1 MENLSPQTRFTGQR
15 YLFLPVCTST
25 NTVAQELLN
34 KNEATEGFVIIAG
47 EQTAG
52 RGQRG
57 NSWEATAGQN
67 LILSVIWQ
75 PDFLAASDQFFLSM
89 AVSLG
94 VSDFLKRFL
103 PPGVVLKWPNDLYF
117 QEDKLG
123 GILIENSISGA
134 NLQNSVVGI
143 GINVNQVFFQNSR
156 AVSMKLITGHTY
168 ELKTLIE
175 TLLECLEKRYLQLQQ
190 NSRSQLQQ
198 EYWSQLLGLNE
209 YRFFEVAGEKLAG
222 KITGTDP
229 FGRLLLE
236 TENGLQVFDLKEIK
250 FLFKED

>member
-1 MENLSPQTRFTGQR
+1 MENLSPQTRFTGQQ

-25 NTVAQELLN
+25 NSVAQELLN

-57 NSWEATAGQN
+57 NSWEAAAGQN
-67 LILSVIWQ
+67 LMLSVILQ
-75 PDFLAASDQFFLSM
+75 PTFLPATDQFFLSM

-94 VSDFLKRFL
+94 VADFLKRFL

-117 QEDKLG
+117 QEEKLG

-143 GINVNQVFFQNSR
+143 GLNVNQIFFQNTR

-168 ELKTLIE
+168 EFKTLTE
-175 TLLECLEKRYLQLQQ
+175 TLLECLEKRYLELQK
-190 NSRSQLQQ
+190 NPRSQLQQ

-209 YRFFEVAGEKLAG
+209 YRFFEAAGEKFAG
-222 KITGTDP
+222 RITGTDAY
-229 FGRLLLE
+229 GRLLLE
-236 TENGLQVFDLKEIK
+236 TDSGSKIFDLKEIK
-250 FLFKED
+250 FLFEEE